1 MSMSQVP
8 GAHSKPLSGV
18 RVLDLGWVWAGPM
31 AAAFLADL
39 GAEVIKIE
47 HSERLDNSR
56 LRGAPIVDGKK
67 LRIPGKSIEL
77 VPLFHNLN
85 RHKLSARLNIRDER
99 GADLFRQLAAKSDV
113 VLENFTPGTLA
124 ALGLDY
130 AALAREHGEL
140 IMISLSTA
148 GQFGPIADLRG
159 YAPVISA
166 YSGLEA
172 LIGYEN
178 EAPSGM
184 MNFGLNDSSSG
195 IHALFALLA
204 ALWHREQ
211 TGQGQYIDLSQMEV
225 GTAPLAEAMLDF
237 QFSGKAPNPT
247 GNGHRRYCPHGIFP
261 CAGEDSWVAISVEDD
276 GQWPALCMVIG
287 ENDWAHRADLV
298 GHAGRMSARA
308 AIEARLAAWTAG
320 QSRESVLAELVP
332 RGVPAT
338 PVLSIEE
345 QFEDA
350 HYVARGVRQVVSH
363 PIMGEELLYRLPWQ
377 MSGTDLTLSAS
388 SPELGAHD
396 AYVYGQ
402 ILGLD
407 AQSIERLREEKVI
420 Y

>member
-1 MSMSQVP
+1 MSMSQPP

-172 LIGYEN
+172 L
-178 EAPSGM
+178 
-184 MNFGLNDSSSG
+184 
-195 IHALFALLA
+195 
-204 ALWHREQ
+204 
-211 TGQGQYIDLSQMEV
+211 
-225 GTAPLAEAMLDF
+225 
-237 QFSGKAPNPT
+237 
-247 GNGHRRYCPHGIFP
+247 
-261 CAGEDSWVAISVEDD
+261 
-276 GQWPALCMVIG
+276 
-287 ENDWAHRADLV
+287 
-298 GHAGRMSARA
+298 
-308 AIEARLAAWTAG
+308 
-320 QSRESVLAELVP
+320 
-332 RGVPAT
+332 
-338 PVLSIEE
+338 
-345 QFEDA
+345 
-350 HYVARGVRQVVSH
+350 
-363 PIMGEELLYRLPWQ
+363 
-377 MSGTDLTLSAS
+377 
-388 SPELGAHD
+388 
-396 AYVYGQ
+396 
-402 ILGLD
+402 
-407 AQSIERLREEKVI
+407 
-420 Y
+420 

>member
-1 MSMSQVP
+1 MSMSQAP
-8 GAHSKPLSGV
+8 EAHSKPLSGV

-85 RHKLSARLNIRDER
+85 RHKLSVRLNIRDER

-130 AALAREHGEL
+130 MALAREHGEL

-166 YSGLEA
+166 YCGLEA

-178 EAPSGM
+178 EAPNGM

-195 IHALFALLA
+195 VHALFALLV

-225 GTAPLAEAMLDF
+225 GAAPLAEAMLDF
-237 QFSGKAPNPT
+237 QFSGQAPQPA
-247 GNGHRRYCPHGIFP
+247 GNGHRRHCPHGIFP
-261 CAGEDSWVAISVEDD
+261 CAGDDSWVAISIEDD
-276 GQWPALCMVIG
+276 GQWPALCMAIG
-287 ENDWAHRADLV
+287 EGDWAHRADLA
-298 GHAGRMSARA
+298 GQAGRMSARA
-308 AIEARLAAWTAG
+308 EIEARLAEWTAG
-320 QSRESVLAELVP
+320 RSRESVLAELVP
-332 RGVPAT
+332 LGVPAT
-338 PVLSIEE
+338 PVLSVEE
-345 QFEDA
+345 QFDDA
-350 HYVARGVRQVVSH
+350 HYAARGVRQAVSH
-363 PIMGEELLYRLPWQ
+363 PIMGEELLYRLPWR
-377 MSGTDLTLSAS
+377 MSATDLTLSAS